1 MSHQRKVPNPIYKLM
16 KRSILQKILHNG
28 KKHEITRL
36 TGSSWKACICIYVQ
50 NMFVGRPC
58 KLGESHGEGSLPQVM
73 TYMRTN
79 YTAV

>member
-1 MSHQRKVPNPIYKLM
+1 M
-16 KRSILQKILHNG
+16 G

-58 KLGESHGEGSLPQVM
+58 KLGESHGEGSLTQVM